1 MVMVDLR
8 PSRAQYFF
16 GSRAKFL
23 YELIGWHL
31 RHATDLRFMNYG
43 FAFDGDEEA
52 PHLRNEDEA
61 ERYCAQLYHALAGQT
76 DLTGKRVLDVG
87 SGRGGG
93 ASYMHRYHGT
103 REMVGCDLANRA
115 ISFCRRVY
123 DGIDGLSF
131 RQGNAMDLP
140 FGAGE
145 FDAVTNVES
154 SHCYPDL
161 NTFLAEVFRVLKPGG
176 HFLYTDFTPPRGD
189 PKAARRGT
197 LAALDRAGFGPVGVT
212 DITRNIVRGLECDHQ
227 RRARE
232 IGRRFP
238 LGTRRAV
245 KLWAGVPGSWI
256 YRDFAEGRRDYLM
269 YCATKPALAEPVAA
283 PVRHLS
289 STSTKVMEPE
299 PALMT
304 LCSTPVSRR

>member
-1 MVMVDLR
+1 MVVFR
-8 PSRAQYFF
+8 PSRVQYFT
-16 GSRAKFL
+16 GSRARLL

-31 RHATDLRFMNYG
+31 RNATDLRFMNYG
-43 FAFDGDEEA
+43 FAFDRKEDA
-52 PHLRNEDEA
+52 PQLRAEDET
-61 ERYCAQLYHALAGQT
+61 ERYCAQLYHAVAGQT
-76 DLTGKRVLDVG
+76 DLTGKRVLDIG

-103 REMVGCDLANRA
+103 REMIGCDLADRA

-131 RQGNAMDLP
+131 RRGNAMDLP

-161 NTFLAEVFRVLKPGG
+161 NAFLAEVVRVLKPGG
-176 HFLYTDFTPPRGD
+176 QFLYTDFTPPRGD
-189 PKAARRGT
+189 PEAARRST
-197 LAALDRAGFGPVGVT
+197 LAALDRAGFGPVDVT
-212 DITRNIVRGLECDHQ
+212 DITKNIVQGLEQDYT
-227 RRARE
+227 RRMRE

-238 LGTRRAV
+238 FGTRRAV
-245 KLWAGVPGSWI
+245 RLWAGVPGSWI
-256 YRDFAEGRRDYLM
+256 YRDFAEGRRDYVM
-269 YCATKPALAEPVAA
+269 YCATKPEATEPVAVPA
-283 PVRHLS
+283 RHLS

-304 LCSTPVSRR
+304 LCSTPASRR